1 MIVVHGRA
9 NSSNVQKVLW
19 LFDEVGLAFE
29 RIDRGG
35 RFGGLD
41 DPAYRAL
48 NPNGLVPTV
57 IDGGLVPWESHAI
70 LRHYA
75 RQYPAAALLPAEP
88 AGAARTD
95 MVLDWNITTLW
106 PPLAVAYRA
115 VARQG
120 VPRESAEVQRR
131 PDQGPSSLDILEGMA
146 GGREY
151 G

>member
-57 IDGGLVPWESHAI
+57 IDGGLVLWESHAI

-75 RQYPAAALLPAEP
+75 RQYPAAALLPDRKSTRLNSSPYCATRIP
-88 AGAARTD
+88 A
-95 MVLDWNITTLW
+95 
-106 PPLAVAYRA
+106 
-115 VARQG
+115 
-120 VPRESAEVQRR
+120 S
-131 PDQGPSSLDILEGMA
+131 
-146 GGREY
+146 
-151 G
+151 